1 MNRRQFLRYSASWGA
16 ALAWGNMISSCVQAP
31 MKVPMDQTFLKG
43 LRIMDAH
50 AHPDQFHNHRRFPM
64 DETSTLHTIKAV
76 KMAASSF
83 SAVGDSNRPY
93 GTSLSYYQSVKVQL
107 KGIQDLAQSGKVKW
121 VLKAADVPH
130 VVEPDFPP
138 GAILAIEG
146 GDPLEGNPDRANEF
160 YRFGVRMI
168 TLMHY
173 RNNEL
178 GDIMA
183 KYKSREPCPP
193 RSGLT
198 QPGRKVVERMQELGM
213 VVDVAHAHS
222 STLKPIVEMTSKP
235 LLDSHTSPCAS
246 EDSSKCWR
254 YRTWK
259 DMELVAKT
267 GGVVCTWPIKRSTR
281 KTFLDWAKEILEMKK
296 LLGMDHVGLGTDGG
310 GGVSCIDGYR
320 DVRDLVH
327 LVAAMQ
333 EVGLSNGDIQSYMG
347 GNFYRVLQQ
356 CIG

>member
-16 ALAWGNMISSCVQAP
+16 TLACGNIISSCAQAP
-31 MKVPMDQTFLKG
+31 IKPPMDQTLLKS

-50 AHPDQFHNHRRFPM
+50 AHPDQFHNNRRFPV

-76 KMAASSF
+76 KMGASSF
-83 SAVGDSNRPY
+83 SAVGDSSRPY
-93 GTSLSYYQSVKVQL
+93 GISLSYYQSAKVQL
-107 KGIQDLAQSGKVKW
+107 RWVQGLAQSGKVKL
-121 VLKAADVPH
+121 VLKAADVPRGI
-130 VVEPDFPP
+130 EPNFPS
-138 GAILAIEG
+138 GAILAMEG
-146 GDPLEGNPDRANEF
+146 GDPLEGNPDRVNEF
-160 YRFGVRMI
+160 YQLGARMI
-168 TLMHY
+168 TLVHY
-173 RNNEL
+173 HNNEL

-193 RSGLT
+193 RNGLT

-213 VVDVAHAHS
+213 VVDVAHAHP
-222 STLKPIVEMTSKP
+222 STLKQVVEMTSRP
-235 LLDSHTSPCAS
+235 LLDSHTSPCSS
-246 EDSSKCWR
+246 EDSSKCLR

-259 DMELVAKT
+259 DMERVAKT
-267 GGVVCTWPIKRSTR
+267 GGVVCTWPIQRSAR

-296 LLGMDHVGLGTDGG
+296 RLGMDHVGLGTDGG
-310 GGVSCIDGYR
+310 GGITCIDGYR

-333 EVGLSNGDIQSYMG
+333 EVGLSYQDIQSYLG
-347 GNFYRVLQQ
+347 ENFFRILQQ